1 MLVQSWDCSLSV
13 QKTLSSLN
21 IFLYIFK
28 SIYGKIKLVYYGDH
42 ERWLIHN
49 SSSTDYGARRVIHR
63 MKNYKCDL
71 YVIVNL
77 TGDGGKAKKTYARVR
92 EILNK
97 NGVNFKTFAS
107 RYKGDVKLFVEKL
120 TDRVDGMI
128 NIAVIGGDGTINGVI
143 NGIKDFSRTRIG
155 IIPIGSGND
164 FARGLG
170 LPKETDKA
178 VGRILR
184 VLNEGKNQAFSCRVS
199 LVDVGLTTVYGDE
212 NVALMLGKAA
222 GVTSLQRRFGI
233 SSGIGLDALV
243 CKKLDGSKIK
253 AFLKRFGMGSLSYI
267 VMTVISLFTM
277 EKNDVK
283 IFYTEDVE
291 DSDITAK
298 IGIYDKQ
305 ADLITVNETV
315 NNNRVE
321 RRIKKLIFFAAMNMK
336 CEGGGVP
343 MAPKADYSDGQ
354 LSCTLAYDV
363 QRWKSFFIL
372 PVLVM
377 AKHEKMKSFMLFN
390 DKKVELVSDKEMV
403 VHVDGEYGGESKH
416 VSFEILPE
424 KLMVITG

>member
-1 MLVQSWDCSLSV
+1 
-13 QKTLSSLN
+13 
-21 IFLYIFK
+21 
-28 SIYGKIKLVYYGDH
+28 
-42 ERWLIHN
+42 
-49 SSSTDYGARRVIHR
+49 

-92 EILNK
+92 EILRK
-97 NGVNFKTFAS
+97 NRVNFKTFAS

-120 TDRVDGMI
+120 TDRVDGII

-184 VLNEGKNQAFSCRVS
+184 VLNDDRKRMAEDESDEDFAAAGNGISSCRGEVFSCRVS

-298 IGIYDKQ
+298 IGISDKQ

-363 QRWKSFFIL
+363 PRWKSFFIL

>member
-1 MLVQSWDCSLSV
+1 
-13 QKTLSSLN
+13 
-21 IFLYIFK
+21 
-28 SIYGKIKLVYYGDH
+28 
-42 ERWLIHN
+42 
-49 SSSTDYGARRVIHR
+49 

-77 TGDGGKAKKTYARVR
+77 TGDGGKAKKTYTRVR

-128 NIAVIGGDGTINGVI
+128 NGVI

-170 LPKETDKA
+170 LPKDTDKA

-277 EKNDVK
+277 EKK
-283 IFYTEDVE
+283 
-291 DSDITAK
+291 
-298 IGIYDKQ
+298 
-305 ADLITVNETV
+305 
-315 NNNRVE
+315 
-321 RRIKKLIFFAAMNMK
+321 
-336 CEGGGVP
+336 P
-343 MAPKADYSDGQ
+343 
-354 LSCTLAYDV
+354 
-363 QRWKSFFIL
+363 
-372 PVLVM
+372 
-377 AKHEKMKSFMLFN
+377 
-390 DKKVELVSDKEMV
+390 
-403 VHVDGEYGGESKH
+403 
-416 VSFEILPE
+416 
-424 KLMVITG
+424 